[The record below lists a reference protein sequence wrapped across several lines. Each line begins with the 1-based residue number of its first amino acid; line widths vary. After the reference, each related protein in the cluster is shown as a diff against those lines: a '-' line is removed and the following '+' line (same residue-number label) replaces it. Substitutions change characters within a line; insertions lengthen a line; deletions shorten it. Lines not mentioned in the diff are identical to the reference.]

1 MCVGRR
7 ECQLCAPHPF
17 RPASVKVQP
26 QCANELHAQP
36 LPKVSVLQQVHPA
49 VCLLLHQPHH
59 VNFASVQSL
68 PPTLS
73 GQDSVVFGH
82 PSRYDVDKTHTCDM
96 RSCHT
101 TMQSRAEVR
110 THLLEV
116 HDRYLCKMSYC
127 TAIFKSAAQ
136 CESHYKDVH
145 ATGEDEAFKCDT
157 CGKTFSGRAH
167 LCKHALKHVSEEQ
180 REFYE
185 CPEEDCMLS
194 FSRERDLTRHVKS
207 HSESEWHCHLC
218 EFVTNEKCTLRQHVT
233 QQHEEP
239 KIPCRVGCT
248 QKFKTYDAH
257 LRHEHNQH

>member
-1 MCVGRR
+1 M
-7 ECQLCAPHPF
+7 
-17 RPASVKVQP
+17 KVQP

-157 CGKTFSGRAH
+157 CGKTFSRRAH
-167 LCKHALKHVSEEQ
+167 LCEHALKHISEEQ

-185 CPEEDCMLS
+185 CPEEDCTLS
-194 FSRERDLTRHVKS
+194 FSRERDLACHVKS
-207 HSESEWHCHLC
+207 HSESEWRCHLC
-218 EFVTNEKCTLRQHVT
+218 EFVTNDKCTLHQHVT

-239 KIPCRVGCT
+239 KIPCVGCT
-248 QKFKTYDAH
+248 QKFKMYDARLH
-257 LRHEHNQH
+257 HECNQH

>member
-7 ECQLCAPHPF
+7 ERLLCMPHPF
-17 RPASVKVQP
+17 SPASVKVQP
-26 QCANELHAQP
+26 QCANELHTHP
-36 LPKVSVLQQVHPA
+36 PPKVSVLQQVHPA
-49 VCLLLHQPHH
+49 VFLLLHPLHA

-68 PPTLS
+68 PPMSS
-73 GQDSVVFGH
+73 GEDSVVFGC

-116 HDRYLCKMSYC
+116 HNRYLCKMSYC

-136 CESHYKDVH
+136 CKSHYNDVH
-145 ATGEDEAFKCDT
+145 TTGEDEAFKCIT
-157 CGKTFSGRAH
+157 CKTFSRRAH
-167 LCKHALKHVSEEQ
+167 LRKHALKHVSEEE

-185 CPEEDCMLS
+185 CPEEDCTLS
-194 FSRERDLTRHVKS
+194 FSRKRDLARHVKS

-218 EFVTNEKCTLRQHVT
+218 EFVTNEKHTLWQHVT

-239 KIPCRVGCT
+239 KIPCRAGCT
-248 QKFKTYDAH
+248 QKFKTYDACLH
-257 LRHEHNQH
+257 HERNQH